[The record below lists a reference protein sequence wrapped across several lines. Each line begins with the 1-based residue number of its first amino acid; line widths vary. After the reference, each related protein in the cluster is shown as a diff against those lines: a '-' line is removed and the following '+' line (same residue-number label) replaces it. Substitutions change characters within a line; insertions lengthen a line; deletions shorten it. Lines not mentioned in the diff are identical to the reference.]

1 MASFECRFFTI
12 LLVLLSVLWVYAANW
27 RHDALRER
35 VVTHI
40 GSVHGELQHLVS
52 SLCGSS
58 ARVPSPWEQ
67 LRGDVNVPSC
77 AAMQEAKLEEY
88 YGNLNMLLV
97 EAWLGKVM
105 PTLQKVRWYS
115 WMPWDVPLSEL
126 ITLRADGVG
135 GGAIFV
141 QQLGL
146 DGGAASAA
154 MMIGIHRLPRHKA
167 MRQLAGRAPK
177 TAIVPGVVNKVK
189 EWCFQKGIET
199 LLVCPYQGMGPKLQ
213 ALGFKP
219 LSDPPPYVFGDEP
232 LMGDVCEEAEL
243 HAFDV
248 SETELPEMTTV
259 EYIHSAACFVCGLTM
274 LYMVWSTSLLDSP
287 SPRDGRGEA
296 TAETKR
302 DR

>member
-1 MASFECRFFTI
+1 MACVTHIGNAGI
-12 LLVLLSVLWVYAANW
+12 LLALLSVFWVYATSW

-40 GSVHGELQHLVS
+40 GNVHGELQLLVK
-52 SLCGSS
+52 SLCGSG

-88 YGNLNMLLV
+88 HGNLNMLLV

-105 PTLQKVRWYS
+105 PTLHKVRWYS
-115 WMPWDVPLSEL
+115 WMPWDVPRSEL
-126 ITLRADGVG
+126 ITLRADGVD

-167 MRQLAGRAPK
+167 MRKLAGRAP
-177 TAIVPGVVNKVK
+177 TAAIVPGVVDKVK
-189 EWCFQKGIET
+189 EWCFQRGIAT

-213 ALGFKP
+213 SLGFRP
-219 LSDPPPYVFGDEP
+219 LADPPPYVFGAAP

-248 SETELPEMTTV
+248 SETVLPEMTTV
-259 EYIHSAACFVCGLTM
+259 EYVHTVLCLACGLMM
-274 LYMVWSTSLLDSP
+274 LYYVWSTNVLDSP
-287 SPRDGRGEA
+287 PDRSDEA

-302 DR
+302 KR